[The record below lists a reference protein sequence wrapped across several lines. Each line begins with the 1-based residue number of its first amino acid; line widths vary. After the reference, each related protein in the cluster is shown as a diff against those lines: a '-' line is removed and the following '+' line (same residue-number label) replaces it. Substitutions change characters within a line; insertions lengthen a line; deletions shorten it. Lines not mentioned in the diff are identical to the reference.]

1 MKRLIGD
8 HRQIFCPALISLL
21 RVQQLYFHEYPHV
34 IPPAMRNA
42 EAGNGILFLLLRCK
56 RLDGITIAFWKPQR
70 FVTTYL
76 NFSVYLGETRATR
89 LRRYP
94 VHHHT
99 LFSPV

>member
-42 EAGNGILFLLLRCK
+42 EAGNGIFFFTAALQASGRHHNSILE
-56 RLDGITIAFWKPQR
+56 TSAFCYHIP
-70 FVTTYL
+70 
-76 NFSVYLGETRATR
+76 
-89 LRRYP
+89 
-94 VHHHT
+94 
-99 LFSPV
+99 